1 MIFLLME
8 LDSKF
13 ESMLFDQKI
22 IGEPISTSVMVLPP
36 LELPS
41 IVSTSFRRRRAV
53 TRHERLIIDLALN
66 LIGLLSSPTTHQR
79 LYGVITW
86 LHGTLLFQDSLDD
99 NFADLQT

>member
-41 IVSTSFRRRRAV
+41 IVSTWPFGAAALSPAMN
-53 TRHERLIIDLALN
+53 DL
-66 LIGLLSSPTTHQR
+66 S
-79 LYGVITW
+79 
-86 LHGTLLFQDSLDD
+86 
-99 NFADLQT
+99 